1 MYSLQ
6 RHLLWNR
13 GGDSFIHT
21 FIHGS
26 PHTRAF
32 LFAYSYMHI
41 DLHVCMK
48 EIRIISSNSLCRHN
62 GAWGL
67 PLSPVRLTKADLQP
81 LVDKLAG
88 QIPTW
93 KAAMLERSGRLILID
108 ATLAATPI
116 YHMLCLDLP
125 QWFFDYA
132 NKLERGFFWCASTQ
146 ARSGQC
152 MVAWNM
158 VCSPK
163 QLGGL
168 GLKNLKLLNLA
179 LRMRW
184 KWLELMG
191 EDKPWS
197 GLDFDISKEAND
209 MFKAATQCIL
219 GDGNKLKFWTD
230 RWMGTSSIS
239 ELAPNL
245 MKFVKPA
252 RKNDTVAQAL
262 TDNAWTQ
269 AFRGIPSVPAI
280 VEFMGLW
287 ATMREAPA
295 LHEEPDCARWKLTES
310 GQYSAKTAYQLFF
323 LGRTEV
329 PGMKELW
336 SSGAPLKHKLHAWLA
351 LKDRLWTADRLE
363 ERGLP
368 HPRHC
373 PLCCQETET
382 VEHLNMRC
390 SFSREVWF
398 RTLQPYNLHNQT
410 PTADDELALWW
421 PALSDA
427 VPARH
432 KKEINSLIVLVVREL
447 WLERNARVFD
457 WTATMPVELVRRI
470 ASEFDQ
476 WKRAK
481 LCGRGSIREIG

>member
-1 MYSLQ
+1 
-6 RHLLWNR
+6 
-13 GGDSFIHT
+13 
-21 FIHGS
+21 
-26 PHTRAF
+26 
-32 LFAYSYMHI
+32 
-41 DLHVCMK
+41 
-48 EIRIISSNSLCRHN
+48 
-62 GAWGL
+62 
-67 PLSPVRLTKADLQP
+67 
-81 LVDKLAG
+81 
-88 QIPTW
+88 
-93 KAAMLERSGRLILID
+93 
-108 ATLAATPI
+108 
-116 YHMLCLDLP
+116 
-125 QWFFDYA
+125 
-132 NKLERGFFWCASTQ
+132 
-146 ARSGQC
+146 
-152 MVAWNM
+152 
-158 VCSPK
+158 
-163 QLGGL
+163 
-168 GLKNLKLLNLA
+168 
-179 LRMRW
+179 
-184 KWLELMG
+184 
-191 EDKPWS
+191 
-197 GLDFDISKEAND
+197 
-209 MFKAATQCIL
+209 
-219 GDGNKLKFWTD
+219 
-230 RWMGTSSIS
+230 
-239 ELAPNL
+239 
-245 MKFVKPA
+245 
-252 RKNDTVAQAL
+252 
-262 TDNAWTQ
+262 
-269 AFRGIPSVPAI
+269 
-280 VEFMGLW
+280 MGLW

-295 LHEEPDCARWKLTES
+295 LQDEPDCARWKLTES

-457 WTATMPVELVRRI
+457 WTATMPVELVRWI
-470 ASEFDQ
+470 ASEFEQ

-481 LCGRGSIREIG
+481 LCGRGSTREIG